1 MQPLLR
7 LFNPS
12 SVAVIGGGAWGEA
25 VLDQAQKFGF
35 KGALY
40 AIHPSKA
47 EVAGV
52 KAWPGAHLLPEA
64 PDAAFIGINR
74 EATVG
79 AVERLRKKGAGGAI
93 CFASGFAEATAEDA
107 TGADAQ
113 ERLLRAAGDM
123 PILGPN
129 CYGFINALDRVAI
142 WPDQHGMQPVER
154 GVAILTQSSNISIN
168 LTMQAR
174 SLPIGLMVACGNQ
187 AQLSQAE
194 LAEALLDDPRV
205 TAIGMHIEGF
215 TDLRGWERLA
225 QKAHAKGIPIVALKV
240 GASEQARQAAVSHTA
255 SLAGRDSGAQA
266 LLDRL
271 GIARCRS
278 LSVFIET
285 LKLLHF
291 AGPLPSNQISSV
303 SCSGGEASLCADL
316 AQENGLEFPQLETG
330 QIKDLREALGS
341 KVALANPL
349 DYHTYIWRD
358 AERMA
363 AAWKAV
369 VSPSVAICLLIVDFP
384 RADRCN
390 PSDWDC
396 AIDAAIA
403 VKAQSGGP
411 VAMIASLPE
420 LMPED
425 VAARLAENGVI
436 PMNGLADGLQAIA
449 TAVTR
454 SPQEG
459 ALLLPGAD
467 RDANLITEA
476 QAKRALWAYGL
487 AVPNAVIIEDRKAT
501 GLLSD
506 LAFPVVAKVQGLAH
520 KTGANGIALGLTNP
534 DDVADA
540 LNTLTPG
547 PVLIEEMVDDVIAE
561 LLIGVLRDPA
571 HGFVLTIG
579 AGGTL
584 TELWQDTACLL
595 VPASD
600 AQINEAL
607 DKLRIAPLLSGY
619 RGKPPAD
626 RKAILEAIQAVQSY
640 VMDHADSLEELEINP
655 LLCTASEALTVD
667 ALIRKSS

>member
-7 LFNPS
+7 LFNPNS
-12 SVAVIGGGAWGEA
+12 IAVIGGGAWGEA
-25 VLDQAQKFGF
+25 VLQQAQKFGF
-35 KGALY
+35 AGTLY

-52 KAWPGAHLLPEA
+52 KAWAGAHLLPEP
-64 PDAAFIGINR
+64 PDAAFVGINR

-79 AVERLRKKGAGGAI
+79 AVERLRKKGAGGAV

-113 ERLLRAAGDM
+113 ERLLRAAADM
-123 PILGPN
+123 PVLGPN

-142 WPDQHGMQPVER
+142 WPDQHGMQPVDS

-174 SLPIGLMVACGNQ
+174 SLPIGYMVACGNQ

-194 LAEALLDDPRV
+194 IAEALLDDPRV

-215 TDLRGWERLA
+215 TDLPAWERLA
-225 QKAHAKGIPIVALKV
+225 QKAHAKNIPIVALKV
-240 GASEQARQAAVSHTA
+240 GASEQARRATVSHTA
-255 SLAGRDSGAQA
+255 SLAGHDSGAQA

-271 GIARCRS
+271 GIARCSS
-278 LSVFIET
+278 LSVFVET

-291 AGPLPSNQISSV
+291 AGPLPSNRISSV

-316 AQENGLEFPQLETG
+316 AQGLGLEFPPLDSAQE
-330 QIKDLREALGS
+330 DELRKALGP

-358 AERMA
+358 AEKMS
-363 AAWKAV
+363 AAWSAMV
-369 VSPSVAICLLIVDFP
+369 LPSVAICLLIVDFP
-384 RADRCN
+384 RTDRCD
-390 PSDWDC
+390 PGDWDC
-396 AIDAAIA
+396 AVDAAIA
-403 VKAQSGGP
+403 AKAKTTGHI
-411 VAMIASLPE
+411 AMIASLPE
-420 LMPED
+420 LMPEHI
-425 VAARLAENGVI
+425 AARLAESGVI
-436 PMNGLADGLQAIA
+436 PMNGLADGLQAIS
-449 TAVTR
+449 TAVMR
-454 SPQEG
+454 QPQEG
-459 ALLLPGAD
+459 ALLLPGPE
-467 RDANLITEA
+467 RDAALITEA
-476 QAKRALWAYGL
+476 EAKRALWAYGL
-487 AVPNAVIIEDRKAT
+487 AVPNAVLLEDRGDT
-501 GLLSD
+501 DQLSE

-520 KTGANGIALGLTNP
+520 KTGANGIALGLTDP
-534 DDVADA
+534 QGVAEA
-540 LNTLTPG
+540 LGTLTPG
-547 PVLIEEMVDDVIAE
+547 PALIEEMVEDVIAE

-584 TELWQDTACLL
+584 AELWQDTAFLL

-600 AQINEAL
+600 AQINAAL
-607 DKLRIAPLLSGY
+607 DGLRIAPLLNGY
-619 RGKPPAD
+619 RGKPATD
-626 RKAILEAIQAVQSY
+626 RKAILEAFQAVQSY
-640 VMDHADSLEELEINP
+640 VIDHAGSLEELEINP

-667 ALIRKSS
+667 ALIRKSP